1 MQKCD
6 LLEQTPAAE
15 RQRRGVKMTATQTD
29 DKEEV
34 RRGKVSAEEAR
45 EEDGKGD
52 RGEMRGAIGPVD
64 A

>member
-1 MQKCD
+1 
-6 LLEQTPAAE
+6 
-15 RQRRGVKMTATQTD
+15 MTATQTD
-29 DKEEV
+29 DKRQEV

-52 RGEMRGAIGPVD
+52 RGEMRGAIGPLD